1 MSRLHKFKG
10 LLPPIKPISHTP
22 ILHLPQ
28 LRSFLLLLL
37 LVYASISILKLASTR
52 PDYSVFESETSEV
65 FGSLKTH
72 ISSTK
77 RPLEVH
83 EENKTSSIM
92 TTSPCSSLINGE
104 AQVRKQSNQQG
115 TLRFHPQKK
124 QGILCCDRSH
134 PRTDICYMKGDIR
147 TDSQSSSIILYNP
160 EKSSSTQEELIRPY
174 TRKWETSIMNT
185 VDEIRLKPDNGAL
198 GGRRCDVY
206 HVVPG
211 VVFSTGG
218 YTGNVYHEFNDGL
231 LPLYITVG
239 RFGGE
244 VVLVVLEYHKWWMS
258 RYEGIVKKISRY
270 DVVNFRR
277 DKRVHCFKEMIVGLK
292 IHGELTINQANGTS
306 KGIHDFQTLLSEGLL
321 GARRQAEQKQLQANT
336 QRQPKLVIL
345 TRNKSRVL
353 LNLREVIQTCKCI
366 GFKVHL
372 LKPNR
377 NTQLADIYSLLNSA
391 DAMLG
396 VHGAAMTHF
405 LFMRP
410 GSVFIQIVPLGLN
423 WAAEEYYG
431 EPAKKLGLK
440 YMEYRISTEESSLSE
455 EYDRDDPVLVDP
467 VAVNK
472 KGWSETKRIYLERQN
487 VRVNIE
493 RFHRLLEKVY
503 SHVKL
508 HSRKRVPRF
517 LSHLSFGISVAI

>member
-1 MSRLHKFKG
+1 MCSRMTVKKQLVYTSIIVFF
-10 LLPPIKPISHTP
+10 LP
-22 ILHLPQ
+22 
-28 LRSFLLLLL
+28 SFLQIVSHL
-37 LVYASISILKLASTR
+37 YEWCFIHRFRWHLKL
-52 PDYSVFESETSEV
+52 
-65 FGSLKTH
+65 K
-72 ISSTK
+72 
-77 RPLEVH
+77 
-83 EENKTSSIM
+83 
-92 TTSPCSSLINGE
+92 
-104 AQVRKQSNQQG
+104 
-115 TLRFHPQKK
+115 
-124 QGILCCDRSH
+124 
-134 PRTDICYMKGDIR
+134 
-147 TDSQSSSIILYNP
+147 
-160 EKSSSTQEELIRPY
+160 
-174 TRKWETSIMNT
+174 
-185 VDEIRLKPDNGAL
+185 
-198 GGRRCDVY
+198 
-206 HVVPG
+206 
-211 VVFSTGG
+211 
-218 YTGNVYHEFNDGL
+218 
-231 LPLYITVG
+231 
-239 RFGGE
+239 
-244 VVLVVLEYHKWWMS
+244 
-258 RYEGIVKKISRY
+258 
-270 DVVNFRR
+270 
-277 DKRVHCFKEMIVGLK
+277 
-292 IHGELTINQANGTS
+292 ELTFFYEAGTS

-440 YMEYRISTEESSLSE
+440 YMEYRISAEESSLSE
-455 EYDRDDPVLVDP
+455 EYDCDDPVLVDP

-508 HSRKRVPRF
+508 HSRSVHNNNF
-517 LSHLSFGISVAI
+517 L

>member
-1 MSRLHKFKG
+1 MGEYEKFDKF
-10 LLPPIKPISHTP
+10 S
-22 ILHLPQ
+22 PQ
-28 LRSFLLLLL
+28 L
-37 LVYASISILKLASTR
+37 A
-52 PDYSVFESETSEV
+52 VFESETSEV

-92 TTSPCSSLINGE
+92 TTSPCSSLINGMYKKIHLYIFICTYIYIRNTCSYSKNHVVQKPLWLLKKITQAPTYTCIVNYNILQNNPLLSFELFFTMSLGTKNFTGE

-292 IHGELTINQANGTS
+292 IHGELTINQANGNTS
-306 KGIHDFQTLLSEGLL
+306 FFIH
-321 GARRQAEQKQLQANT
+321 
-336 QRQPKLVIL
+336 
-345 TRNKSRVL
+345 
-353 LNLREVIQTCKCI
+353 
-366 GFKVHL
+366 
-372 LKPNR
+372 
-377 NTQLADIYSLLNSA
+377 
-391 DAMLG
+391 
-396 VHGAAMTHF
+396 
-405 LFMRP
+405 
-410 GSVFIQIVPLGLN
+410 
-423 WAAEEYYG
+423 
-431 EPAKKLGLK
+431 
-440 YMEYRISTEESSLSE
+440 
-455 EYDRDDPVLVDP
+455 
-467 VAVNK
+467 
-472 KGWSETKRIYLERQN
+472 
-487 VRVNIE
+487 
-493 RFHRLLEKVY
+493 
-503 SHVKL
+503 
-508 HSRKRVPRF
+508 
-517 LSHLSFGISVAI
+517 